1 MSKRLNTGREFV
13 IGIISEISWLWVQL
27 FYLLIKIWDEQIV
40 IFNPKLQSHSG
51 PTRFALGMLNE

>member
-51 PTRFALGMLNE
+51 PTRFV